1 MARMS
6 GDGMR
11 GVARRVLALAG
22 LGAIAAGCGSDRV
35 QTPAGNAVVW
45 TRVTNAADVADPA
58 FPDWRA
64 GRILFSYSAA
74 GTRRLAFVR
83 ADGTG
88 LSYLPVPSGRDS
100 SARWLTDTT
109 LVESSD
115 RSGSFD
121 LWTRDTTGTS
131 TLRALTVVSGD
142 ELEPAPRPGSPGI
155 AYVEAAGGS
164 RRLALLPDTLV
175 MPPPRL
181 YLTGPGLVARE
192 PDWDPTGAMVTFS
205 ADSAG
210 GSRHI
215 WAVSLTDTLPRQL
228 TTGPYHGD
236 SPRVSPDGTRILF
249 VSDRGG
255 RSGLWTVSPAGEG
268 ISLQIVTYG
277 APGASITTPA
287 WSPDGA
293 RIAISS
299 DGRGYLRS
307 IWVLSNLP

>member
-1 MARMS
+1 MARVS
-6 GDGMR
+6 EKGMR
-11 GVARRVLALAG
+11 EAVWRVFALAG
-22 LGAIAAGCGSDRV
+22 ICAIAAGCGSDRV
-35 QTPAGNAVVW
+35 QTPAGSAVVW
-45 TRVTNAADVADPA
+45 TRLTNASDVADPA

-83 ADGTG
+83 EDGSE

-115 RSGSFD
+115 RAGSFD

-131 TLRALTVVSGD
+131 TLHVLTVFSGD
-142 ELEPAPRPGSPGI
+142 ELEPAPRPGSPGV

-164 RRLALLPDTLV
+164 RRLVLLPDTV
-175 MPPPRL
+175 AMPPTQL
-181 YLTGPGLVARE
+181 YLTGAGLVARE
-192 PDWDPTGAMVTFS
+192 PDWNPAGTMVCFS

-215 WAVSLTDTLPRQL
+215 WAVSLTDTLPKQL
-228 TTGPYHGD
+228 TTGPYHDD

-249 VSDRGG
+249 VSDRSG
-255 RSGLWTVSPAGEG
+255 RSGLWTVSPMGEG
-268 ISLQIVTYG
+268 TSLQILTYAPAG
-277 APGASITTPA
+277 ATIATPA

>member
-1 MARMS
+1 MS
-6 GDGMR
+6 GNGMR
-11 GVARRVLALAG
+11 TALRRVLGVAWICAL
-22 LGAIAAGCGSDRV
+22 AAGCGSDRV
-35 QTPAGNAVVW
+35 QTPAGSAVVW
-45 TRVTNAADVADPA
+45 TRVTSASDVADPA

-64 GRILFSYSAA
+64 GRILFSYAAA

-83 ADGTG
+83 EDGTG

-115 RSGSFD
+115 RAGSFD

-131 TLRALTVVSGD
+131 TLHALTVYAGD
-142 ELEPAPRPGSPGI
+142 ELEPAPRPGSSGV
-155 AYVEAAGGS
+155 AYVEASGGS
-164 RRLALLPDTLV
+164 RRLVLLPDTLAL
-175 MPPPRL
+175 PPLRL

-192 PDWDPTGAMVTFS
+192 PDWDPTGGMVCFS

-215 WAVSLTDTLPRQL
+215 WAVSLTDTLPKQL
-228 TTGPYHGD
+228 TTGPYHDD

-249 VSDRGG
+249 VSDRSS
-255 RSGLWTVSPAGEG
+255 RTGLWTVSPAGEG
-268 ISLQIVTYG
+268 TSLQIVTYG
-277 APGASITTPA
+277 PPAATISTPA

>member
-6 GDGMR
+6 GNGMR
-11 GVARRVLALAG
+11 WVARRVSALAG
-22 LGAIAAGCGSDRV
+22 LCAIAAGCGSDRV
-35 QTPAGNAVVW
+35 QTPAGSAVVW
-45 TRVTNAADVADPA
+45 TRVTNASDVADPA

-100 SARWLTDTT
+100 SARWLTDTI

-121 LWTRDTTGTS
+121 LWIRDTTGTS
-131 TLRALTVVSGD
+131 TLRALTVFPGD
-142 ELEPAPRPGSPGI
+142 ELEPAPRPGTPGV
-155 AYVEAAGGS
+155 AYVEVAGVS
-164 RRLALLPDTLV
+164 RRLVLLPDTV
-175 MPPPRL
+175 AMPPTRL
-181 YLTGPGLVARE
+181 YLTGAGLVARE
-192 PDWDPTGAMVTFS
+192 PDWNPAGTMICFS

-215 WAVSLTDTLPRQL
+215 WAISLPDSVPKQL
-228 TTGPYHGD
+228 TTGPYHDD

-249 VSDRGG
+249 VSDRSG
-255 RSGLWTVSPAGEG
+255 RSGLWTVSPAGEAT
-268 ISLQIVTYG
+268 SLAVVTYG
-277 APGASITTPA
+277 PAGATIATPA